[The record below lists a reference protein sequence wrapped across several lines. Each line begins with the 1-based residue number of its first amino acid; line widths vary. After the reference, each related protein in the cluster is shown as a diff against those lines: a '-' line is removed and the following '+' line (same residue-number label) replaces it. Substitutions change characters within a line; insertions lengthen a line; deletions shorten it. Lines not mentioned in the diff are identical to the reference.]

1 MGDKKKNT
9 VFRVFQAAQCGSAK
23 YVLGVLCSAV
33 SILCTAV
40 PFYTVYRIVR
50 IFLEASL
57 HQTSVDSSQAWFWV
71 GMTLASIAAGI
82 LLSIAGSVICH
93 ACAFR
98 ALYDLRMR
106 ILGHMGKLN
115 LGFFTGGQSGAV
127 QKTMSDNIE
136 KMEGIIAHD
145 VSNLVGAALLLIS
158 LAVLLFSINVL
169 LTLTIFAAL
178 AAAFIIQFSAFGGKR
193 GQKIWTELNQ
203 SATELDAAF
212 SEYVAGME
220 EEKIFGR
227 PEAAARRLTGLIEK
241 NRSHLMAYLKRVTPI
256 YGAYKTITLSVL
268 AFILIAGCVLLYLN
282 PGDHQLMMDLLLFL
296 IVGPAVIS
304 PLMELVE
311 FGAELRNLSVRMDQ
325 IDDVLKMEPTGE
337 GQIDAVPA
345 CPALSFRDVSF
356 SYQKAADPLRR
367 MALDHV
373 SMEIPAGSFV
383 ALVGPS
389 GGGKST
395 AGQLLA
401 RFWDVESG
409 SIAIGGTDIRDYTA
423 RTLMDTVA
431 FVFQDTYIFAESV
444 YDNIA
449 MHRDVS
455 REAVEQAAKA
465 ARCHEFILVIRSEIG
480 CLCLFLACLLIH
492 MLAGNGGKIL
502 PYGLYYLIFYGIG
515 WLGVHLMDSG
525 VAFSVS
531 SMLSSIGIVSRKVL
545 VPLSFVICLA
555 GEPTGSLM
563 AALQKLH
570 LPKAAGIGTA
580 VVLRFFPTIAGEY
593 RAIRSSQRFRGIG
606 VGVLHTLTHLPTTVE
621 YILIPLILRTTKVAE
636 ELSASMTV
644 RGVRFSGETVS
655 YRSIRFCWK
664 DAALLALLLAVAC
677 TVLLL
682 ERGGVL

>member
-1 MGDKKKNT
+1 MGEKKKNT

-23 YVLGVLCSAV
+23 YVLGVVCSAAG
-33 SILCTAV
+33 ILCTAV

-50 IFLEASL
+50 VFLEVSL
-57 HQTSVDSSQAWFWV
+57 HQAAGDSSQAWFWM
-71 GMTLASIAAGI
+71 GITLASIAAGI
-82 LLSIAGSVICH
+82 LLSVAGNVICH
-93 ACAFR
+93 DCAFR
-98 ALYDLRMR
+98 ALYGLRMR
-106 ILGHMGKLN
+106 ILSHMGKLN

-136 KMEGIIAHD
+136 KMESIIAHD
-145 VSNLVGAALLLIS
+145 VSNLVGAALLLVS
-158 LAVLLFSINVL
+158 LAVLLFSINVP
-169 LTLTIFAAL
+169 LTLTIFVAL
-178 AAAFIIQFSAFGGKR
+178 AVAFVIQFSAFGGKR

-227 PEAAARRLTGLIEK
+227 PEAAARRLTRLIEK

-268 AFILIAGCVLLYLN
+268 AFILITGCVLLYLN
-282 PGDHQLMMDLLLFL
+282 PGDHHMMMDLLM
-296 IVGPAVIS
+296 
-304 PLMELVE
+304 MELVE

-325 IDDVLKMEPTGE
+325 IDDVLKLEPISE
-337 GQIDAVPA
+337 GYVDAVPTCA
-345 CPALSFRDVSF
+345 TLFFRDVSF

-423 RTLMDTVA
+423 RALMDAVA

-449 MHRDVS
+449 MHREVS

-465 ARCHEFILVIRSEIG
+465 ARCHEFILSLPDGYNTRLGDGGYKLSGGEAQRIAIARAILKDAPIVVLDEAMAFADAENELALREGMAELLRGKTVLMIAHRLYSIRDADCIYVLDRG
-480 CLCLFLACLLIH
+480 RLAESGTHQELL
-492 MLAGNGGKIL
+492 NKN
-502 PYGLYYLIFYGIG
+502 GLYAHLWAVQNETEAWQMKHSPSVTG
-515 WLGVHLMDSG
+515 WREKDTKLG
-525 VAFSVS
+525 
-531 SMLSSIGIVSRKVL
+531 
-545 VPLSFVICLA
+545 
-555 GEPTGSLM
+555 E
-563 AALQKLH
+563 
-570 LPKAAGIGTA
+570 
-580 VVLRFFPTIAGEY
+580 
-593 RAIRSSQRFRGIG
+593 
-606 VGVLHTLTHLPTTVE
+606 
-621 YILIPLILRTTKVAE
+621 
-636 ELSASMTV
+636 
-644 RGVRFSGETVS
+644 
-655 YRSIRFCWK
+655 
-664 DAALLALLLAVAC
+664 
-677 TVLLL
+677 
-682 ERGGVL
+682 GGVSHA

>member
-57 HQTSVDSSQAWFWV
+57 HQTSVDSSQAWFWM
-71 GMTLASIAAGI
+71 GMTLTSIAAGF

-136 KMEGIIAHD
+136 KMEDIIAHD

-158 LAVLLFSINVL
+158 LAVLLFSINVP

-356 SYQKAADPLRR
+356 SYVPERKLIEHMTLVVEPGQMVAIVGGTGAGKTTLVNLIERFYEVNIGEIIFDDKVEIHDLTRACLRENIAMVLQDTWLFRGTIAENVSYGTPGATREQIVEACDRAYCDHFIRTLPQGYDTVVGDDMTNLSGGQKQLLTIARAMLANRRLLILDEATSNVDTRTEILLQKAMDRLMKGRTCFVIAHRLSTIVDSDLILV
-367 MALDHV
+367 LDHGHIV
-373 SMEIPAGSFV
+373 EQG
-383 ALVGPS
+383 
-389 GGGKST
+389 T
-395 AGQLLA
+395 HTELLA
-401 RFWDVESG
+401 RRGFYYQLYTSQY
-409 SIAIGGTDIRDYTA
+409 AI
-423 RTLMDTVA
+423 
-431 FVFQDTYIFAESV
+431 
-444 YDNIA
+444 
-449 MHRDVS
+449 
-455 REAVEQAAKA
+455 
-465 ARCHEFILVIRSEIG
+465 
-480 CLCLFLACLLIH
+480 
-492 MLAGNGGKIL
+492 
-502 PYGLYYLIFYGIG
+502 
-515 WLGVHLMDSG
+515 
-525 VAFSVS
+525 
-531 SMLSSIGIVSRKVL
+531 
-545 VPLSFVICLA
+545 
-555 GEPTGSLM
+555 
-563 AALQKLH
+563 
-570 LPKAAGIGTA
+570 
-580 VVLRFFPTIAGEY
+580 
-593 RAIRSSQRFRGIG
+593 
-606 VGVLHTLTHLPTTVE
+606 
-621 YILIPLILRTTKVAE
+621 
-636 ELSASMTV
+636 
-644 RGVRFSGETVS
+644 
-655 YRSIRFCWK
+655 
-664 DAALLALLLAVAC
+664 
-677 TVLLL
+677 
-682 ERGGVL
+682 

>member
-9 VFRVFQAAQCGSAK
+9 VLRVFQAAQCGSAK

-158 LAVLLFSINVL
+158 LAVLLFSINVP

-193 GQKIWTELNQ
+193 GQKFWTELNQ

-325 IDDVLKMEPTGE
+325 IDDVLKMEPIGE

-356 SYQKAADPLRR
+356 SYVPERKLIEHMNLVVEPGQ
-367 MALDHV
+367 M
-373 SMEIPAGSFV
+373 V
-383 ALVGPS
+383 AIV
-389 GGGKST
+389 
-395 AGQLLA
+395 
-401 RFWDVESG
+401 
-409 SIAIGGTDIRDYTA
+409 GGTGAGKT
-423 RTLMDTVA
+423 TLVNLIER
-431 FVFQDTYIFAESV
+431 FYEVNIGEIIFDDKVEIHDLTRACLRE
-444 YDNIA
+444 NIA
-449 MHRDVS
+449 MVLQDTWVY
-455 REAVEQAAKA
+455 KGT
-465 ARCHEFILVIRSEIG
+465 IG
-480 CLCLFLACLLIH
+480 DNL
-492 MLAGNGGKIL
+492 K
-502 PYGLYYLIFYGIG
+502 YGLKREITEEEFRNACRETFVDQFVSTLPDGYQTVISNEMSSLSAGEKQLLTICRAFLVKPNILI
-515 WLGVHLMDSG
+515 LDEATS
-525 VAFSVS
+525 SVDTRTEA
-531 SMLSSIGIVSRKVL
+531 MIDQALDKLREGRT
-545 VPLSFVICLA
+545 SFVIAHRLSTIRNA
-555 GEPTGSLM
+555 DVILVMENGHIVEQGSH
-563 AALQKLH
+563 K
-570 LPKAAGIGTA
+570 
-580 VVLRFFPTIAGEY
+580 E
-593 RAIRSSQRFRGIG
+593 
-606 VGVLHTLTHLPTTVE
+606 
-621 YILIPLILRTTKVAE
+621 
-636 ELSASMTV
+636 
-644 RGVRFSGETVS
+644 
-655 YRSIRFCWK
+655 
-664 DAALLALLLAVAC
+664 LLAQNGAYARLYQAQF
-677 TVLLL
+677 
-682 ERGGVL
+682 ES

>member
-1 MGDKKKNT
+1 M
-9 VFRVFQAAQCGSAK
+9 
-23 YVLGVLCSAV
+23 YLGCSALR
-33 SILCTAV
+33 SAFYAQQF

-158 LAVLLFSINVL
+158 LAVLLFSINVP

-178 AAAFIIQFSAFGGKR
+178 ASAFIIQFSAFGGKR

-337 GQIDAVPA
+337 GQIDAVPGLP
-345 CPALSFRDVSF
+345 CTVFPGCELFLSESGGPLAPHGAGPCEHGDSSGQLCCVGGS
-356 SYQKAADPLRR
+356 LRR
-367 MALDHV
+367 GQVHGGAA
-373 SMEIPAGSFV
+373 AGPV
-383 ALVGPS
+383 LGC
-389 GGGKST
+389 GERK
-395 AGQLLA
+395 
-401 RFWDVESG
+401 
-409 SIAIGGTDIRDYTA
+409 
-423 RTLMDTVA
+423 
-431 FVFQDTYIFAESV
+431 
-444 YDNIA
+444 
-449 MHRDVS
+449 HRH
-455 REAVEQAAKA
+455 R
-465 ARCHEFILVIRSEIG
+465 R
-480 CLCLFLACLLIH
+480 
-492 MLAGNGGKIL
+492 NGH
-502 PYGLYYLIFYGIG
+502 PGLYRPDTDGHCSLCISGHLYL
-515 WLGVHLMDSG
+515 
-525 VAFSVS
+525 
-531 SMLSSIGIVSRKVL
+531 R
-545 VPLSFVICLA
+545 
-555 GEPTGSLM
+555 
-563 AALQKLH
+563 
-570 LPKAAGIGTA
+570 
-580 VVLRFFPTIAGEY
+580 R
-593 RAIRSSQRFRGIG
+593 
-606 VGVLHTLTHLPTTVE
+606 
-621 YILIPLILRTTKVAE
+621 
-636 ELSASMTV
+636 
-644 RGVRFSGETVS
+644 
-655 YRSIRFCWK
+655 
-664 DAALLALLLAVAC
+664 
-677 TVLLL
+677 
-682 ERGGVL
+682 ERL